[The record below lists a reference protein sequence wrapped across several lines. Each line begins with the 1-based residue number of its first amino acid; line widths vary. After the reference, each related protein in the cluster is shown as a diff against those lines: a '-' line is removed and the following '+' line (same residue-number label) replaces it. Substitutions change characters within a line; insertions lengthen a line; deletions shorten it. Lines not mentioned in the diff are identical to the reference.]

1 MGMVRTIQCD
11 ICEQTES
18 EKEYGAGWPG
28 WAIINGIAA
37 VTPIKGES
45 LTEENMRFILCPEHC
60 GVVTN
65 FLTDL
70 QNDYIIDEET

>member
-1 MGMVRTIQCD
+1 MPMVRTIQCD

-18 EKEYGAGWPG
+18 EKEYGQGWPG

-37 VTPIKGES
+37 KEPNDTKS
-45 LTEENMRFILCPEHC
+45 LTQENMQFILCPEH
-60 GVVTN
+60 TIDTSN

-70 QNDYIIDEET
+70 QDNYTSDEEQ